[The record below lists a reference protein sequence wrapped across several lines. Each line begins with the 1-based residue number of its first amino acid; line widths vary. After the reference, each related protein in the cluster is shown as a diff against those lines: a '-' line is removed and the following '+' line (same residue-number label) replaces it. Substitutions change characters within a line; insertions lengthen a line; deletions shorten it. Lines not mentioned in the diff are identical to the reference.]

1 MKRNETKMERYINT
15 ILNCKDIQTIDNVI
29 FNIAMDDKINN
40 SECKA
45 LQILA
50 YTKRKELLN
59 VNIQRRIKRN
69 ETIRIKRLAEA
80 INY

>member
-1 MKRNETKMERYINT
+1 MKRMEKYINT

-29 FNIAMDDKINN
+29 FNIAMDDEVNN

-69 ETIRIKRLAEA
+69 ETIKIKMLKEA
-80 INY
+80 MSY